1 MNNTKQARDF
11 YLSSKPLP
19 LISKPVL
26 LHYTFEKL
34 ANILA
39 LVTYKK
45 PYSAYAHGLSY
56 HPPEPIQVRR
66 NGLFQIFHDCYSEDI
81 SIYLG
86 ESEFKLENVV
96 NAGPT
101 DYINLYASLGDSIN
115 ANKIIEGKTQKE
127 GSLLELDREFIF
139 IFALSTLAIYILLD
153 SFRVL
158 YHIYDI
164 CHSYRSFGNG

>member
-1 MNNTKQARDF
+1 MNNTQQARDF

-26 LHYTFEKL
+26 LQHTFEKL
-34 ANILA
+34 TNILA
-39 LVTYKK
+39 FVTYKK

-86 ESEFKLENVV
+86 ES
-96 NAGPT
+96 
-101 DYINLYASLGDSIN
+101 I
-115 ANKIIEGKTQKE
+115 
-127 GSLLELDREFIF
+127 
-139 IFALSTLAIYILLD
+139 
-153 SFRVL
+153 
-158 YHIYDI
+158 
-164 CHSYRSFGNG
+164 